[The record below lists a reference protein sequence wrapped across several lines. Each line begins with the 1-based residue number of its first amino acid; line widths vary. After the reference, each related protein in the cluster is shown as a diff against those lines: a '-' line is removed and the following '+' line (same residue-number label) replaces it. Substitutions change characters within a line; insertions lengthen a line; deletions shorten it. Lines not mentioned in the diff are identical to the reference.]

1 MEKLRLFVK
10 QRMEE
15 LGISE
20 WQVQKRANGKVSDS
34 YVKNI
39 ISGKAKSISVEKLNA
54 LAIGLG
60 VDGVELYKIASGE
73 DIPQKQEDP
82 WPGFTVLNAIQQIM
96 TNPDLS
102 EIVKDLL
109 IMKPSKI
116 KALRKQIHGREK

>member
-1 MEKLRLFVK
+1 M
-10 QRMEE
+10 
-15 LGISE
+15 
-20 WQVQKRANGKVSDS
+20 
-34 YVKNI
+34 
-39 ISGKAKSISVEKLNA
+39 EKLNA

-60 VDGVELYKIASGE
+60 VEKKNQKTAEKTIV
-73 DIPQKQEDP
+73 PQKQKDP

-116 KALRKQIHGREK
+116 KALRKQFTVGRSSQGAGSDTCSYV